1 MTGWIQAI
9 ADVTGLPVDCVA
21 VPEGGAL
28 GAAYLARV
36 TAGLE
41 TDASGA
47 GRWARTG
54 RRVRARSRAGSTP
67 CRDRYRTFVDLTG
80 RADSSRR

>member
-1 MTGWIQAI
+1 VQSAEWVGAI
-9 ADVTGLPVDCVA
+9 ADATRLPVDRVE

-41 TDASGA
+41 TSASAA
-47 GRWARTG
+47 GRWGSVGGRTEPDERWVGPVAARYQEY
-54 RRVRARSRAGSTP
+54 RAGI
-67 CRDRYRTFVDLTG
+67 
-80 RADSSRR
+80 